1 MPNPDWFIQKDVSKK
16 EKNKVKDK
24 DKKKKKL
31 LLKSLLISDDCK
43 ADCCEKYKKSEAKRC
58 KKCPMFDIF
67 KKLNKI
73 ESLQD

>member
-1 MPNPDWFIQKDVSKK
+1 LIKSEKVSKK
-16 EKNKVKDK
+16 EKNKDK
-24 DKKKKKL
+24 DKKQKKL
-31 LLKSLLISDDCK
+31 LLKSLLVSDDCK
-43 ADCCEKYKKSEAKRC
+43 SECCEKYKKSEDKRC

>member
-1 MPNPDWFIQKDVSKK
+1 VSKK
-16 EKNKVKDK
+16 EKNKIKDK
-24 DKKKKKL
+24 DKKQKKL

-43 ADCCEKYKKSEAKRC
+43 SECCEKYKKSEDKRC